1 MGFWSIKQAQK
12 RMRKD
17 LEYIGL
23 WPEKTPNQNPF
34 FEPQIDLINDAKAWE
49 LFQYFRSEIKHEHA
63 LLTGRVTWYITCQS
77 LLGTSKYCDY
87 RGGIEKT
94 QSHRLYVQIRLM
106 TDIYDFKTGRLSR

>member
-63 LLTGRVTWYITCQS
+63 LLTGHGEIHYA
-77 LLGTSKYCDY
+77 
-87 RGGIEKT
+87 
-94 QSHRLYVQIRLM
+94 
-106 TDIYDFKTGRLSR
+106 FSRAGSVRAR